1 LAGAHRTLGSALR
14 AYAAPVP
21 VVHCCSSGFDRFTS
35 AAQFQNQKGENIL
48 MSRRSLPIFLAIMAL
63 TAMSVSVWAKNDS
76 GDTITANVKLTTI
89 TTVGTTKLA
98 PGEYKV
104 IADGSK
110 AKFEQ
115 GSKVVAEVPC
125 TLKDFGGKVNQTTF
139 VLDGDRMT
147 EIQVSGKSKAIEF
160 AAGQ

>member
-1 LAGAHRTLGSALR
+1 
-14 AYAAPVP
+14 
-21 VVHCCSSGFDRFTS
+21 
-35 AAQFQNQKGENIL
+35 
-48 MSRRSLPIFLAIMAL
+48 MSRRSLPLFLAIMAL

-76 GDTITANVKLTTI
+76 GDSITANVKFTSTTN
-89 TTVGTTKLA
+89 VGTTKLA
-98 PGEYKV
+98 PGQYKI

-125 TLKDFGGKVNQTTF
+125 TLKDFNGKIIDTTF
-139 VLDGDRMT
+139 VMDHDQLT

-160 AAGQ
+160 SSGQ